1 MNETILI
8 PDFSCGE
15 PNLTSTRKKNE
26 DGKCCFHHCDNPL
39 PKEEYIYMTSFL
51 ACEECG
57 KKLQKEMKAM
67 EDEANRET
75 IQRLMS
81 MLDIKQ
87 IETAI

>member
-26 DGKCCFHHCDNPL
+26 DGKCCFRHCDNPL
-39 PKEEYIYMTSFL
+39 PKEEYHYMGFL

-57 KKLQKEMKAM
+57 KKLLAERKKLE
-67 EDEANRET
+67 EASLSE
-75 IQRLMS
+75 LVK
-81 MLDIKQ
+81 ML
-87 IETAI
+87 